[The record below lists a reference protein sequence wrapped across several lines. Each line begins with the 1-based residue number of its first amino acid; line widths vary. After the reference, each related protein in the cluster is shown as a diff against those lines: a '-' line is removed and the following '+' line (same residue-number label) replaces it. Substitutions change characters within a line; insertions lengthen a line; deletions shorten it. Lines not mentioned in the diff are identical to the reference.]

1 MFKLNY
7 DRIFAEKHHVTGLAL
22 VEAQASK
29 NDNFFAYR
37 EGFISTEVDEMFAG
51 SDETME
57 VVLLK
62 MVACLMYLN

>member
-1 MFKLNY
+1 M
-7 DRIFAEKHHVTGLAL
+7 
-22 VEAQASK
+22 EAQASK

-51 SDETME
+51 SDENKTME